1 MNGHESRFGR
11 RFGRG
16 RDGRNCANGHEHD
29 GACRDD
35 ACRNGWQ
42 GDGFRHSGTNREGE
56 SRQDAWDGLRGGQSG
71 WHDRGPR
78 TMYRARDGKLMGVCK
93 GLAQH
98 FGMSVFMVRA
108 LFIAAALFTGFWPVV
123 GLYVLAGLVMKP
135 RPVLQPANAGERDF
149 YGSYVSSRGEA
160 LRRLKEKFD
169 RLEGRIRRMEDVVT
183 RRDFDWDRRFGAQR

>member
-1 MNGHESRFGR
+1 MDRHEDRFDR
-11 RFGRG
+11 RSGRG
-16 RDGRNCANGHEHD
+16 RSGRHCSTGHD
-29 GACRDD
+29 R
-35 ACRNGWQ
+35 
-42 GDGFRHSGTNREGE
+42 
-56 SRQDAWDGLRGGQSG
+56 DGLCGGR
-71 WHDRGPR
+71 DAR
-78 TMYRARDGKLMGVCK
+78 TLYRARDGKLMGVCK

-98 FGMSVFMVRA
+98 FGMSVFWVRV
-108 LFIAAALFTGFWPVV
+108 LFVAAALFTGFWPVV

-135 RPVLQPANAGERDF
+135 RPVLQPADAGERDF

>member
-1 MNGHESRFGR
+1 MDRHEDRFDR
-11 RFGRG
+11 RSGRG
-16 RDGRNCANGHEHD
+16 RSGRHCSTGHD
-29 GACRDD
+29 R
-35 ACRNGWQ
+35 
-42 GDGFRHSGTNREGE
+42 
-56 SRQDAWDGLRGGQSG
+56 DGLCGG
-71 WHDRGPR
+71 
-78 TMYRARDGKLMGVCK
+78 RDK

-98 FGMSVFMVRA
+98 FGMSVFWVRV
-108 LFIAAALFTGFWPVV
+108 LFVAAALFTGFWPVV

-135 RPVLQPANAGERDF
+135 RPVLQPADAGERDF

>member
-1 MNGHESRFGR
+1 MAGHEDRFDRRSGMGR
-11 RFGRG
+11 GGRHCSNGEG
-16 RDGRNCANGHEHD
+16 RDGRAFDRD
-29 GACRDD
+29 GGCR
-35 ACRNGWQ
+35 AGWR
-42 GDGFRHSGTNREGE
+42 GDGFRRDGARTEG
-56 SRQDAWDGLRGGQSG
+56 AWDGLCGGR
-71 WHDRGPR
+71 DAGPR
-78 TMYRARDGKLMGVCK
+78 TLYRARDGKLMGVCK

-108 LFIAAALFTGFWPVV
+108 LFVAAAVFTGFWPVV

-135 RPVLQPANAGERDF
+135 RPVLQPADAGERDF
-149 YGSYVSSRGEA
+149 YGSYVSSRAEA

>member
-1 MNGHESRFGR
+1 MDGHEDRFDR
-11 RFGRG
+11 RSGRG
-16 RDGRNCANGHEHD
+16 RGGRHCSTGHDRD
-29 GACRDD
+29 GACRD
-35 ACRNGWQ
+35 GWQ
-42 GDGFRHSGTNREGE
+42 GDGFRRSDTYRAGTHREDAHRE
-56 SRQDAWDGLRGGQSG
+56 DAWDGLRGGRDARHGQ
-71 WHDRGPR
+71 GPR
-78 TMYRARDGKLMGVCK
+78 TLYRARDGKLMGVCK

-98 FGMSVFMVRA
+98 FGMSVFWVRV
-108 LFIAAALFTGFWPVV
+108 LFVAAALFTGFWPVV

-135 RPVLQPANAGERDF
+135 RPVLQPADAGERDF

>member
-1 MNGHESRFGR
+1 MSEYGDRFDGRSGRGRGGHHCPNGHDRQ
-11 RFGRG
+11 G
-16 RDGRNCANGHEHD
+16 RDGRAFDRD
-29 GACRDD
+29 GGCR
-35 ACRNGWQ
+35 AGWQ
-42 GDGFRHSGTNREGE
+42 GDGFRRGGAHQE
-56 SRQDAWDGLRGGQSG
+56 DAWDGLRGGR
-71 WHDRGPR
+71 DAGPR
-78 TMYRARDGKLMGVCK
+78 TLYRARDGKLMGVCK

-108 LFIAAALFTGFWPVV
+108 LFVAAALFTGFWPVV

-135 RPVLQPANAGERDF
+135 RPVLQPADAGERDF
-149 YGSYVSSRGEA
+149 YGSYVSSRAEA

>member
-1 MNGHESRFGR
+1 MAGHEDRFGR
-11 RFGRG
+11 RSGMGRGGRHCSNGEG
-16 RDGRNCANGHEHD
+16 RDGNGFDRD
-29 GACRDD
+29 GACRS
-35 ACRNGWQ
+35 GWH
-42 GDGFRHSGTNREGE
+42 GGGFRRAGTQQE
-56 SRQDAWDGLRGGQSG
+56 DAWDGLRAGRDVGQ
-71 WHDRGPR
+71 DRGPR
-78 TMYRARDGKLMGVCK
+78 TLYRARDGKLMGVCK

-108 LFIAAALFTGFWPVV
+108 LFVAAALFTGFWPVV

-135 RPVLQPANAGERDF
+135 RPVLQPADAGERDF
-149 YGSYVSSRGEA
+149 YGSYVSSRAEA

>member
-1 MNGHESRFGR
+1 MDRHEDRFDR
-11 RFGRG
+11 RSGRG
-16 RDGRNCANGHEHD
+16 RSGRHCSTGHD
-29 GACRDD
+29 R
-35 ACRNGWQ
+35 
-42 GDGFRHSGTNREGE
+42 
-56 SRQDAWDGLRGGQSG
+56 DGLCG
-71 WHDRGPR
+71 R
-78 TMYRARDGKLMGVCK
+78 TLYRARDGKLMGVCK

-98 FGMSVFMVRA
+98 FGMSVFWVRV
-108 LFIAAALFTGFWPVV
+108 LFVAAALFTGFWPVV

-135 RPVLQPANAGERDF
+135 RPVLQPADAGERDF

>member
-1 MNGHESRFGR
+1 MNDRESRFDR
-11 RFGRG
+11 RSGRG
-16 RDGRNCANGHEHD
+16 RGGRHCSNGEGRDANGFDRACAGRAGWHGD
-29 GACRDD
+29 GA
-35 ACRNGWQ
+35 
-42 GDGFRHSGTNREGE
+42 
-56 SRQDAWDGLRGGQSG
+56 RQEDVWDTLRGGRDS
-71 WHDRGPR
+71 WHDHGPR
-78 TMYRARDGKLMGVCK
+78 TLYRARDGKLMGVCK

-108 LFIAAALFTGFWPVV
+108 LFVAAALFTGFWPVV

-135 RPVLQPANAGERDF
+135 RPVLQPADAGERDF

-183 RRDFDWDRRFGAQR
+183 RRDFDWDRRFGAPR

>member
-1 MNGHESRFGR
+1 MTMDGHESRFDR
-11 RFGRG
+11 RSGWGRG
-16 RDGRNCANGHEHD
+16 GRKCPNGASRDGNGFDRDGSGRTGWHGDCSCRD
-29 GACRDD
+29 GA
-35 ACRNGWQ
+35 
-42 GDGFRHSGTNREGE
+42 
-56 SRQDAWDGLRGGQSG
+56 RQEDAWDTLRGGRDA

-78 TMYRARDGKLMGVCK
+78 TLYRARDGKLMGVCK

-108 LFIAAALFTGFWPVV
+108 LFVAAALFTGFWPVV

-135 RPVLQPANAGERDF
+135 RPVLQPADAGERDF

>member
-1 MNGHESRFGR
+1 MNGFGDRFDRGS
-11 RFGRG
+11 GRG
-16 RDGRNCANGHEHD
+16 RSGRHCPNGHDRQGQQDRDGRAFDRD
-29 GACRDD
+29 GGCR
-35 ACRNGWQ
+35 AGWQ
-42 GDGFRHSGTNREGE
+42 GDGFRRDGTQQE
-56 SRQDAWDGLRGGQSG
+56 DAWDGLRGGR
-71 WHDRGPR
+71 DAGPR
-78 TMYRARDGKLMGVCK
+78 TLYRARDGKLMGVCK

-108 LFIAAALFTGFWPVV
+108 LFVAAAVFTGFWPVV

-135 RPVLQPANAGERDF
+135 RPVLQPADAGERDF
-149 YGSYVSSRGEA
+149 YGSYVSSRAEA

>member
-1 MNGHESRFGR
+1 MSEYGDRFDGR
-11 RFGRG
+11 SGRG
-16 RDGRNCANGHEHD
+16 RSGRHCPNGHDRHDRQDRDGRGFDRD
-29 GACRDD
+29 GGCR
-35 ACRNGWQ
+35 AGWQ
-42 GDGFRHSGTNREGE
+42 GDGFRRDGTHQE
-56 SRQDAWDGLRGGQSG
+56 DAWDGLRGGR
-71 WHDRGPR
+71 DAGPR
-78 TMYRARDGKLMGVCK
+78 TLYRARDGKLMGVCK

-108 LFIAAALFTGFWPVV
+108 LFVAAALFTGFWPVV

-135 RPVLQPANAGERDF
+135 RPVLQPADAGERDF
-149 YGSYVSSRGEA
+149 YGSYVSSRAEA

>member
-1 MNGHESRFGR
+1 MNGFGDRFDRGS
-11 RFGRG
+11 GRG
-16 RDGRNCANGHEHD
+16 RGWWHCCSGRG
-29 GACRDD
+29 
-35 ACRNGWQ
+35 
-42 GDGFRHSGTNREGE
+42 GTGREGRCE
-56 SRQDAWDGLRGGQSG
+56 TGGAAPDEGWDASREWPGTGR
-71 WHDRGPR
+71 R
-78 TMYRARDGKLMGVCK
+78 TLYRARDGKLMGVCK

-108 LFIAAALFTGFWPVV
+108 LFVAAALFTGFWPVV

-135 RPVLQPANAGERDF
+135 RPVLQPADAGERDF
-149 YGSYVSSRGEA
+149 YGSYVSSRAEA

>member
-1 MNGHESRFGR
+1 MDGHESRFGR
-11 RFGRG
+11 RSGWGRGGRHCSNGQG
-16 RDGRNCANGHEHD
+16 RDGAPEK
-29 GACRDD
+29 
-35 ACRNGWQ
+35 
-42 GDGFRHSGTNREGE
+42 
-56 SRQDAWDGLRGGQSG
+56 DAWDGLRGGQNDWQSNG
-71 WHDRGPR
+71 QSSWHDRGPR
-78 TMYRARDGKLMGVCK
+78 TLYRARDGKLMGVCK

-135 RPVLQPANAGERDF
+135 RPVLQPADAGERDF

-160 LRRLKEKFD
+160 LRRLKDKFD